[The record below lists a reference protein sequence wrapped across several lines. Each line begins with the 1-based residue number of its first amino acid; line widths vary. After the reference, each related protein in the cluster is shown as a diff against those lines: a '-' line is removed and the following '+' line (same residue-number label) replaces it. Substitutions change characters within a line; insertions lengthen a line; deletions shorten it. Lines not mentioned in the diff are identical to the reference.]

1 MKARRTYQVKDAARI
16 AGVSIRTL
24 RHYDEIKLLV
34 PETRSRAG
42 YRLYTDDDLLRLQQI
57 LIGRELGL
65 SLEEIR
71 RSLDDP
77 RFDRRK
83 ALLAQREQLRTRAR
97 QTEAMIR
104 AVDAALA
111 ILDERNKGGGTM
123 DMKEIFDGFDPSEYE
138 DEVKERWGNTKAYK
152 ESMKRTKRYT
162 ADDWEQFKEEQSAIY
177 KDAAAVMKAGGKPS
191 DPRAMDV
198 AERLRLSIDRW
209 FYPCNHKM
217 HLRLASLYESDSRF
231 AENIDK
237 HGEGMT
243 TFLVAAIRANA
254 KRNEA

>member
-1 MKARRTYQVKDAARI
+1 VKDVARI

-24 RHYDEIKLLV
+24 HYYDEIKLLA
-34 PETRSRAG
+34 PQTRSRAG

-83 ALLAQREQLRTRAR
+83 ALLAQREQLCTRAR

-104 AVDAALA
+104 AVDTALA
-111 ILDERNKGGGTM
+111 VLDGKTTKGGSM
-123 DMKEIFDGFDPSEYE
+123 DMKKIFDGFDPSQYE
-138 DEVKERWGNTKAYK
+138 DEVKERWGNTDAYK
-152 ESMKRTKRYT
+152 ESARRTKRYK
-162 ADDWEQFKEEQSAIY
+162 AEDWKKFKEEQAAVY
-177 KDAAAVMKAGGKPS
+177 KDAVAVMKAGRKPT
-191 DPRAMDV
+191 DPQAMDI
-198 AERLRLSIDRW
+198 AERMRLLIDRW
-209 FYPCNHKM
+209 FYPCSHQM
-217 HLRLASLYESDSRF
+217 HEGLASLYEGDSRF

-254 KRNEA
+254 KRNRG